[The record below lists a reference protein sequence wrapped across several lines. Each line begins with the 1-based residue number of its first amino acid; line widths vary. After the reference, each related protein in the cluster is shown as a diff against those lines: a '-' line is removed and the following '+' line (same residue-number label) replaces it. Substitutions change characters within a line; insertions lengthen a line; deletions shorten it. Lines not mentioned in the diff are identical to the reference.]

1 LTDDPRAIEARE
13 HQHLALTATGDAD
26 AHRNRRNALVRELRA
41 EDPKRWTYPALAA
54 AVDIGEELARAIV
67 NGRTP
72 R

>member
-1 LTDDPRAIEARE
+1 LTDPRAAEARE
-13 HQHLALTATGDAD
+13 HQRLSILRVDEAG
-26 AHRNRRNALVRELRA
+26 AHRYRRNVLVRELRA

-54 AVDIGEELARAIV
+54 AVGIGEELARAIV